1 MLTMTWY
8 EQKHSVAQSIIFS
21 LRLTIVTGKE
31 KEKYEEQIYTYISKY
46 IPLLTARTKV
56 LVMKFSSSEKSAPFM
71 ELQGSHV
78 FYAVFRYCSSPS
90 SDLAVTQRH
99 TVKGA

>member
-1 MLTMTWY
+1 MTWY

-46 IPLLTARTKV
+46 IPLLTARTKFQQFTKV
-56 LVMKFSSSEKSAPFM
+56 HSFHGTSKHSAFTVP
-71 ELQGSHV
+71 HV
-78 FYAVFRYCSSPS
+78 AIW
-90 SDLAVTQRH
+90 L
-99 TVKGA
+99 